1 MTLRELRK
9 AQGLTLAALGAKVG
23 VSYNAIHLY
32 EIGERNPPIKKL
44 PALAAAL
51 GVTEAEIIECFKE
64 GKEK

>member
-1 MTLRELRK
+1 MNLREMRK
-9 AQGLTLAALGAKVG
+9 AKGLTLTKLGAKIG
-23 VSYNAIHLY
+23 VSRNAIHLY
-32 EIGERNPPIKKL
+32 EIGERNPTIKKI

>member
-1 MTLRELRK
+1 MTAR
-9 AQGLTLAALGAKVG
+9 LAALGAKIG

-32 EIGERNPPIKKL
+32 EIGERNPPIKKI
-44 PALAAAL
+44 PALATAL